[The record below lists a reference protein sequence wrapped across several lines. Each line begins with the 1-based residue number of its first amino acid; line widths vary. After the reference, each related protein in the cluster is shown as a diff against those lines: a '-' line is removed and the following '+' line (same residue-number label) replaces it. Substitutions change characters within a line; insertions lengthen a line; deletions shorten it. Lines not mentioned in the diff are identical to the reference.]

1 VTSGDDFD
9 VRGPQLDDR
18 GAEALLSG
26 ASSDVPDSWSGVAR
40 HLDVLRALPAAAP
53 PGEELLDRMQ
63 AAVGTPRRRPAPTL
77 RFRPRFVAVGMAGI
91 ATLLL
96 SFGGL
101 AAANALP
108 SGVQRFVSDTLD
120 HVGISV
126 PSPAD
131 HGSTPSKG
139 SNHGPGGHGPGAS
152 TPAQGKGDQKGKGDK
167 TGQGAQN
174 GNGAGNPSS
183 TAPAPP
189 STPGSPGS
197 SVPGST
203 PGATAPRGSS
213 ATAPGQTGAHGN
225 AGNGGPGQNN
235 AGGNAGANAGGNSQG
250 NGGAPPSTTGNGAT
264 KTLPTRP

>member
-1 VTSGDDFD
+1 MTSGDDFD

-40 HLDVLRALPAAAP
+40 HLDVLRVLPATAP

-63 AAVGTPRRRPAPTL
+63 AAVGTRRRRPAPTL

-91 ATLLL
+91 ATLLV

-131 HGSTPSKG
+131 HGSTPSNG
-139 SNHGPGGHGPGAS
+139 SNQGPGGHGPGGS
-152 TPAQGKGDQKGKGDK
+152 TPAPGKGDKKGKGDK
-167 TGQGAQN
+167 TGKGAQN

-183 TAPAPP
+183 TAPAPRIDARFARL
-189 STPGSPGS
+189 
-197 SVPGST
+197 V
-203 PGATAPRGSS
+203 
-213 ATAPGQTGAHGN
+213 
-225 AGNGGPGQNN
+225 GPGLDTGRDGTTRLERDG
-235 AGGNAGANAGGNSQG
+235 AGPDRCPRERRERG
-250 NGGAPPSTTGNGAT
+250 P
-264 KTLPTRP
+264 RPEQCGR